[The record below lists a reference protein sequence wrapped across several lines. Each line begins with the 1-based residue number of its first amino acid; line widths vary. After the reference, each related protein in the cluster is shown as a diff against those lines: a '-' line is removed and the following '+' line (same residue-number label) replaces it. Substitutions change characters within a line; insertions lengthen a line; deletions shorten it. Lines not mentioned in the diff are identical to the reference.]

1 MRCDCEAMGLVSNPL
16 NEVKPLR
23 SARKQDRIRFE
34 RTEKFFLPLRQSDDG
49 NPPEE
54 VELTENLDRASELS
68 LTAVHDNQVE
78 KEHKRL
84 VDPPA
89 DAVLNRGVLS

>member
-54 VELTENLDRASELS
+54 VELTEDLDRASELS
-68 LTAVHDNQVE
+68 LTAVRIYLDLLFAYSGK
-78 KEHKRL
+78 KELRVKI
-84 VDPPA
+84 
-89 DAVLNRGVLS
+89 

>member
-1 MRCDCEAMGLVSNPL
+1 MLSIY
-16 NEVKPLR
+16 EVKPLR

-54 VELTENLDRASELS
+54 VELTEDLDRASELS
-68 LTAVHDNQVE
+68 LTAESAPSPKGRWQ
-78 KEHKRL
+78 L
-84 VDPPA
+84 V
-89 DAVLNRGVLS
+89 LQ